1 MASLT
6 DLGINPVPQYADAA
20 YGQQAQ
26 EAATSAGIQ
35 QQRNEQLYNGFQGV
49 PGTAADIADQE
60 GAQGNLYSGGAQ
72 IAQQRNKQNYSY
84 AQGQITEGL
93 RSNLANLA
101 LNRFLTSV
109 GGSA

>member
-26 EAATSAGIQ
+26 EAATGAGIQ
-35 QQRNEQLYNGFQGV
+35 QQRNAQLYNGFQGV
-49 PGTAADIADQE
+49 QGSAEQIQNTE

-72 IAQQRNKQNYSY
+72 QAEQANKQNYSY

-101 LNRFLTSV
+101 LNRFLTAV
-109 GGSA
+109 GGST